1 MANDNRSGH
10 ARSISMSDF
19 NARAKRIAEQTA
31 AIEKPEKAPSNR
43 SRRTPFKPEPQKS
56 ETETETEAQPA
67 EEAEREA

>member
-43 SRRTPFKPEPQKS
+43 SRRTPFKPGPQTA
-56 ETETETEAQPA
+56 ETETETQPA
-67 EEAEREA
+67 AEESEPEA

>member
-19 NARAKRIAEQTA
+19 NARAKRIAEQTV

-43 SRRTPFKPEPQKS
+43 SRRTPFKPEPQKTEV
-56 ETETETEAQPA
+56 ETEAGAQPA

>member
-31 AIEKPEKAPSNR
+31 AIEKPEKTTSNR
-43 SRRTPFKPEPQKS
+43 SRRTPFKPEPQKP
-56 ETETETEAQPA
+56 EAEAQPT
-67 EEAEREA
+67 EEAGREA